1 MRKCPLI
8 QPASLGATLY
18 VPADRTDLLQIATG
32 GKYPHLRS
40 VIFCLEDAVSESSV
54 PAALENLRLLAAQL
68 ATMAGTAQARPI
80 ILVRPRHAAML
91 KVIASMKG
99 ADQIAGFV
107 LPKITAESLDEYL
120 DALQS
125 DQHCIMPTIETRE
138 AFDFE
143 AMKALRSKLL
153 LIKDRVALVRIGGN
167 DLLRTIGGRRSKN
180 RTIYDGP
187 MSSII
192 ANLVTTFVPYGFLLS
207 APVCDNFS
215 DLDLLQ
221 EEVELDLDH
230 GLFTKSA
237 IHPNQVDLIHNLY
250 KVSAE
255 ELISARAILDTK
267 APAVFSINGAMME
280 PATHTDWAKN
290 IITRSEI
297 FGTLSVSAKILSS
310 L

>member
-1 MRKCPLI
+1 MI

-40 VIFCLEDAVSESSV
+40 VIFCLEDAVSEASV
-54 PAALENLRLLAAQL
+54 PTALENLCLLATQL
-68 ATMAGTAQARPI
+68 AGMGEAAQTRPI

-91 KVIASMKG
+91 RVITSMAG

-107 LPKITAESLDEYL
+107 LPKITAETLDEYL

-138 AFDFE
+138 AFDSE

-153 LIKDRVALVRIGGN
+153 PIKDRVALVRIGGN

-187 MSSII
+187 MSSVI
-192 ANLVTTFVPYGFLLS
+192 ANLVTIFVPYGFALS
-207 APVCDNFS
+207 AAVCDNFV

-221 EEVELDLDH
+221 EEVELDIDH

-237 IHPNQVDLIHNLY
+237 IHPNQIDPIHNLY
-250 KVSAE
+250 KVSTE
-255 ELISARAILDTK
+255 ELVSARAILDSK
-267 APAVFSINGAMME
+267 APAVFSINGTMME

-297 FGTLSVSAKILSS
+297 FGTISVSAKILSS
-310 L
+310 A